1 MSKEI
6 KKEYRFR
13 QIVMISLRAVHT
25 RSGLYFFLD
34 GLDEYRGRF
43 SSVDSSL
50 YKLSKGLFSAKY
62 LEICG
67 VGLYLPEQFGLFR
80 FAQSVVEEKIDF
92 PDECLQGWIVHNR
105 NFLAM
110 KVKCV

>member
-1 MSKEI
+1 
-6 KKEYRFR
+6 
-13 QIVMISLRAVHT
+13 MISLKAVHI

-34 GLDEYRGRF
+34 GLDEYRGWF
-43 SSVDSSL
+43 SSMDSCL
-50 YKLSKGLFSAKY
+50 YKFSKRLFSTKY
-62 LEICG
+62 LEVCG

-80 FAQSVVEEKIDF
+80 FAQPVVEEKIDF
-92 PDECLQGWIVHNR
+92 PDECLQGWIMHNS